1 MVNWIACFSH
11 TGREVVNISRQ
22 MKMDGLPV
30 NLKAAFTDNVNF
42 NNDVVPYVNA
52 SRKVISMLLENLQMK
67 DCIVTLN
74 GYLGI
79 LSERTLNTLKKRG
92 CKVYNIHPAPIW
104 IYPELKGL
112 DPQERLYEGIKTGQ
126 YTYIGIAIHEVTPEL
141 DSGRLVHWRM
151 EMADPNW
158 SKDDLYSR
166 LHSMGTDMWL
176 DFFREEMWKDGQT
189 S

>member
-11 TGREVVNISRQ
+11 TGREVINVNEQI
-22 MKMDGLPV
+22 KMQGLPV
-30 NLKAAFTDNVNF
+30 DLKAVFTDHRAFVY
-42 NNDVVPYVNA
+42 DGIPYVSA
-52 SRKVISMLLENLQMK
+52 SRNVISMLLENLQMK
-67 DCIVTLN
+67 DCIITLN

-79 LSERTLNTLKKRG
+79 LSEHTLTILNQRG

-112 DPQERLYEGIKTGQ
+112 DPQERLYEGIRTGR
-126 YTYIGIAIHEVTPEL
+126 YTYIGVAIHEVVPEV
-141 DSGRLVHWRM
+141 DSGKLIHRRM

-158 SKDDLYSR
+158 TKEELYTR
-166 LHSMGTDMWL
+166 LHAMGTEMWL
-176 DFFREEMWKDGQT
+176 DFFKEEMWKDGQT